1 MNSYLFP
8 YLLLLAHFV
17 SGALWLIGINRR
29 LDPTAT
35 RKQWI
40 KYLTYLAVANLL
52 WFCLLYFQK
61 AFPFLGMILML
72 SAAVEW
78 GGALR
83 KFTPKALPTFFF
95 LLVLAGFSGFLYL
108 DQRLLL
114 FTCFVVLLFDGS
126 SQIAGQVAGRR
137 KLLPEISPR
146 KTVEGLVGGALVT
159 LATAMLIRR
168 SFSFEWKEFLL
179 ITSLLMGS
187 AFLGDLLAS
196 LVKRKAGIET
206 FGKILPG
213 HGGVL
218 DRFDSLIMAGAMIFL
233 VSLIQNLSP

>member
-1 MNSYLFP
+1 MNSYFFP

-17 SGALWLIGINRR
+17 SGALWLIRINRT
-29 LDPTAT
+29 LDSAAA

-40 KYLTYLAVANLL
+40 KYFTYLAVVNLL
-52 WFCLLYFQK
+52 WFCLLYFQS

-83 KFTPKALPTFFF
+83 KFTPKVLPTLVF

-179 ITSLLMGS
+179 ITCLLMGS

-233 VSLIQNLSP
+233 VSLIQNLSL